1 MDDTARD
8 YLDFAALEK
17 SLSRATV
24 AAYRSDLAEA
34 ELWFEGEGSR
44 LDSAD
49 AGSIAR
55 YASSLGEAGISPVSI
70 RRKISVLRGYFRYLE
85 SEGLRSGNPVADL
98 PPARVPGRLPD
109 VLSPKAAA
117 ALVEAFDGSTPVSAR
132 NRAML
137 ELAYGCGLRESEI
150 TGLTTDRISLEDEW
164 VRPEGKGGRERLVPL
179 GGVAARWLGR
189 FMAGP
194 RLEILGGRS
203 SRYVFPGRGGR
214 PLSRMTFWNVVRRAA
229 VLSGVPLST
238 HPHTLRHSFATH
250 LLEGGADLRVVQEL
264 LGHADIR
271 TTEIYTD
278 IDRTWLVEVMRT
290 CHPRSGR

>member
-1 MDDTARD
+1 MDDTIRD
-8 YLDFAALEK
+8 YLDFSALEK

-24 AAYRSDLAEA
+24 AAYRSDLEEA
-34 ELWFEGEGSR
+34 HRWFGRTGSR
-44 LDSAD
+44 LAGAD
-49 AGSIAR
+49 AGSIAA
-55 YASSLGEAGISPVSI
+55 YATALGEAGLSPVSI
-70 RRKISVLRGYFRYLE
+70 RRKISVLRGFFRYLE
-85 SEGLRSGNPVADL
+85 AEGLGKGNPAGEL
-98 PPARVPGRLPD
+98 PPARVPDRLPD

-117 ALVEAFDGSTPVSAR
+117 ALVEAFDGSTAVSAR

-137 ELAYGCGLRESEI
+137 ELAYGSGLRESEI
-150 TGLTTDRISLEDEW
+150 TGLTTDRISLEDAW

-179 GGVAARWLGR
+179 GGAAVRWLGR
-189 FMAGP
+189 FIAGP
-194 RLEILGGRS
+194 RLELLGGRS
-203 SRYVFPGRGGR
+203 SRFVFPGRGGR
-214 PLSRMTFWNVVRRAA
+214 PLSRMSFWNIVRRAA
-229 VLSGVPLST
+229 ILSGAPLST